1 MLGFQR
7 FNLLLMHFVN
17 CPTADL
23 LSSPASTVK
32 MCSPV
37 SISYQVPVPKDLFY
51 FSGKSKICKF
61 LYEKEQFVTFQYEKV
76 TICHFSMQKS
86 NDLSLLQ
93 TIK

>member
-61 LYEKEQFVTFQYEKV
+61 LYEKV
-76 TICHFSMQKS
+76 TISHFSIRKS
-86 NDLSLLQ
+86 NDLPLFYA
-93 TIK
+93 KK